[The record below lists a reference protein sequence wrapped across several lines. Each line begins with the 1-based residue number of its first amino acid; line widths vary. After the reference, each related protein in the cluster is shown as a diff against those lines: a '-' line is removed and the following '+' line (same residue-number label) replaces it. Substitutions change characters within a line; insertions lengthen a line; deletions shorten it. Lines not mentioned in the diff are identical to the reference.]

1 VVGSLPNGC
10 ALLPPLTNYF
20 CSTTIPD
27 PNLGDEWFQRVAVR
41 YPVLFPAA
49 SYDHVVLRE
58 AIGTEG
64 VERFREDVTTIRLDG
79 IEQRLA
85 VDPAKPF
92 KKVQ

>member
-1 VVGSLPNGC
+1 MVSAGSG
-10 ALLPPLTNYF
+10 AR
-20 CSTTIPD
+20 
-27 PNLGDEWFQRVAVR
+27 RVARHAIVALVR